1 MQGKRKLVFIDTEVG
16 WSDKKVHD
24 VGALSDEG
32 ATFHSNSIP
41 EFLRFVSD
49 ADFLCGH
56 NAIHHDLQYLFCD
69 NSATYVSKTIDTLY
83 LSPLLFPKRPYH
95 NLLKDDKLQV
105 DELNNP
111 LNDCSKARDLFH
123 DEIAAFTALPLDLQI
138 IYCTLLYGKEEF
150 KCFFDYVGFT
160 TRSGDPATLIQT
172 FFKDRLCV
180 HADVRAMAEKYPVEL
195 AYSLALISVGDTTS
209 ITPPWLLRNFP
220 EIENVLWS
228 LRNNPCE
235 DEHSSYCRGM
245 LDIYAGL
252 KKFFGYDAF
261 RTFDGEPMQEQA
273 VSCAVKGESLLCIF
287 PTGGGKSLTFQ
298 LPALMAGRT
307 VQGLTVVISP
317 LQSLMKDQVDN
328 LVAKGWEDAVT
339 INGMLDPV
347 SRAEAYECVANG
359 MAKILYIAPELLR
372 SKTLEKLLLARN
384 VVRIVID
391 EAHCFSSW
399 GHDFRVDYLYIADFI
414 KNLQEKKR
422 MQTPIPVSCFT
433 ATAKQKVI
441 SDIHDYFMKKLGI
454 ELKHFAS
461 SSDRKNL
468 RYSVMFAESED
479 EKYNLLRNL
488 MVSYECPTIVYVSRT
503 SRAKILSERLTRD
516 GYPTLYFHGKM
527 DSSEKVANQN
537 AFMTDQVR
545 SIVATSAFGMGVDK
559 SDVGLV
565 VHYDISDSLENY
577 VQEAGRAGRNPEM
590 EAKCYVLYSN
600 ADLDKHFILLNQTKL
615 SIGEIQQV
623 WSAIKSMTKQRNY
636 MACSPLEI
644 ARAAGWDDSVQDM
657 ETRIR
662 TAVSALEDA
671 GYIKRGYNIPHVF
684 ATGIKVRNM
693 DEATSK
699 LNASRLF
706 NPQDRE
712 NAVRIIKSL
721 ISAKYVL
728 KSGVAEAEAESRVD
742 YLADRLG
749 MTKQTVISVIN
760 LMKQEQIIADVMDM
774 SAFIDKSDSESKSNK
789 IFQNFIKLEEFVLDK
804 LSDSKDG
811 CVFYKELND
820 QALKSGLSF
829 SSVKSLR
836 TILYFLSVKRYLKK
850 SEVPAN
856 GGFEFSFCLPLDNLR
871 AKYENR
877 RSICSFLIKRFYEQS
892 AKQTDS
898 NGKSVVQ
905 FSLVSLL
912 SEYNENQEHTLF
924 ASQSSVS
931 LEEMEE
937 SILYLSKIGALKLE
951 GGFMVVYNT
960 MEIRRLV
967 DSKYRYKMEDYRLL
981 DEFYKQ
987 KIRQVHIVGE
997 YANLMVNDYNAALQ
1011 YVRDYFQMDF
1021 KRFISKYFEGERAW
1035 EIEKNITPKKYEE
1048 LFGRLS
1054 GKQLEIIKD
1063 SESKYIVV
1071 AAGPGSGKTMLLVHK
1086 LASLLCM
1093 EDVKHEQLLM
1103 LTFSRAAA
1111 TEFKKR
1117 LLSLIGNAAYF
1128 VEIKTFHSYCFDLIG
1143 KIGNLDDAQDV
1154 VSLATQMIQNGEVE
1168 ACRINKSVLV
1178 IDEAQDM
1185 DANEFALV
1193 AALMQKNEDMRVIAV
1208 GDDDQNIYQFR
1219 GADSKY
1225 MRSFIDEL
1233 KAKKYEMT
1241 DNFRSCRSIVSLSN
1255 EFAKGI
1261 SERMKTAPIV
1271 SMSND
1276 DGFLSVTQHV
1286 KGNMFLPFVDHVAS
1300 TYHGENACVL
1310 TNTNE
1315 EALLLV
1321 LLLSRKGL
1329 NAKLVQSLDGF
1340 RFSDL
1345 AEIRY
1350 FLKQV
1355 NVRPGVSSI
1364 TDEEWNRAKEK
1375 TVEMYEKSACL
1386 ELVRNFFEEF
1396 EAVSGK
1402 VKYKSDLNEFV
1413 FESSV
1418 EDFYKGKVAT
1428 IYVSTIHKSKG
1439 REFDSVYLYLSNVP
1453 SLNDDVRRR
1462 LYVGL
1467 TRAKHN
1473 LYIHC
1478 ESGLFAPF
1486 KYLCTEYDVDNN
1498 TYSEPNELVIQLSHR
1513 DVFLDFFKNKKKEIL
1528 SLRSGASLCYEHDE
1542 TKGYD
1547 YLKTM
1552 DGVRVVS
1559 LSKKKQSELA
1569 PFLAKGYNITS
1580 ATVRYIVAWKGK
1592 EDEEESAVIL
1602 ADLRLCRD

>member
-16 WSDKKVHD
+16 VSDKKVHD

-32 ATFHSNSIP
+32 AIFHSKSIP
-41 EFLRFVSD
+41 DFLRFVSD

-56 NAIHHDLQYLFCD
+56 NAIHHDLRYLFGD
-69 NSATYVSKTIDTLY
+69 KSAIYVSKTIDTLY
-83 LSPLLFPKRPYH
+83 LSPLLFPRRPYH
-95 NLLKDDKLQV
+95 RLLKDDKLQV

-123 DEIAAFTALPLDLQI
+123 DEIAAFSVLPLDLQI

-160 TRSGDPATLIQT
+160 TRSDDPATLIHT
-172 FFKDRLCV
+172 FFKDRLCI
-180 HADVRAMAEKYPVEL
+180 HANVRAMAEKYPVEL

-209 ITPPWLLRNFP
+209 ITPPWLLRNYP
-220 EIENVLWS
+220 KIENVLWF

-235 DEHSSYCRGM
+235 DEHCSYCRGM
-245 LDIYAGL
+245 LDIHAGL

-328 LVAKGWEDAVT
+328 LVSKGWEDAVT
-339 INGMLDPV
+339 INGLLDPV
-347 SRAEAYECVANG
+347 SRADAYECVANG
-359 MAKILYIAPELLR
+359 MAKILYIAPESLR
-372 SKTLEKLLLARN
+372 SKTLENLLLARN
-384 VVRIVID
+384 VVRVVID

-414 KNLQEKKR
+414 KNLQEKKK
-422 MQTPIPVSCFT
+422 MKSPIPVSCFT

-441 SDIHDYFMKKLGI
+441 SDIHDYFKKKLGI

-468 RYSVMFAESED
+468 RYSVMFAESDD

-503 SRAKILSERLTRD
+503 SRAKELSERLTRD

-527 DSSEKVANQN
+527 DPSDKVASQN
-537 AFMTDQVR
+537 AFMSNQVR

-600 ADLDKHFILLNQTKL
+600 EDLDKHFILLNQTKL

-623 WSAIKSMTKQRNY
+623 WSAIKLLTKQREN
-636 MACSPLEI
+636 MTCSPLEI
-644 ARAAGWDDSVQDM
+644 ARTAGWDDSVHDM

-662 TAVSALEDA
+662 TAVLALEDA

-684 ATGIKVRNM
+684 ATGIMVRNM

-699 LNASRLF
+699 LEASRLF

-712 NAVRIIKSL
+712 NAIRIIKSL

-728 KSGVAEAEAESRVD
+728 KSSVENAEAESRVD

-749 MTKQTVISVIN
+749 MTKKTVISVVN
-760 LMKQEQIIADVMDM
+760 LMKQEGILADSMDM
-774 SAFIDKSDSESKSNK
+774 TLFIDKSDSESRSNK
-789 IFQNFIKLEEFVLDK
+789 IFQNFIKLEKFVLDK
-804 LSDSKDG
+804 LSESKDG

-820 QALKSGLSF
+820 RALKSGLSF

-850 SEVPAN
+850 VEVPAN
-856 GGFEFSFCLPLDNLR
+856 DGFEFSFCLPWDNLR
-871 AKYENR
+871 EKYENR
-877 RSICSFLIKRFYEQS
+877 QSICSFLIKRFYELS
-892 AKQTDS
+892 TEKKDGS
-898 NGKSVVQ
+898 GKNEVQ

-912 SEYNENQEHTLF
+912 SEYKAEQEYSLF
-924 ASQSSVS
+924 SSQSSVS

-937 SILYLSKIGALKLE
+937 SLLYLSKIGALKLE
-951 GGFMVVYNT
+951 GGFMVIYNT

-997 YANLMVNDYNAALQ
+997 YANLMVRDYNAALQ

-1021 KRFISKYFEGERAW
+1021 KRFISKYFEGKRAL
-1035 EIEKNITPKKYEE
+1035 EIEKNITPEKYKE
-1048 LFGRLS
+1048 LFGGLS
-1054 GKQLEIIKD
+1054 DRQLEIIRD

-1071 AAGPGSGKTMLLVHK
+1071 AAGPGSGKTMLLAHK

-1117 LLSLIGNAAYF
+1117 LLKLIGNAAYF
-1128 VEIKTFHSYCFDLIG
+1128 VEIKTFHSYCFDLVG
-1143 KIGNLDDAQDV
+1143 KIGNLDDAQNV
-1154 VSLATQMIQNGEVE
+1154 VSLATQMIMSGEVE

-1193 AALMQKNEDMRVIAV
+1193 SALMQKNEDMRVIAV

-1225 MRSFIDEL
+1225 MRSFIDDL

-1261 SERMKTAPIV
+1261 SERMKSAPIV
-1271 SMSND
+1271 SKSD
-1276 DGFLSVTQHV
+1276 SDGFLSVTQHV
-1286 KGNMFLPFVDHVAS
+1286 KGNMYLPFVDHVVS
-1300 TYHGENACVL
+1300 SYHGENACVL

-1315 EALLLV
+1315 EALLIV

-1364 TDEEWNRAKEK
+1364 SDEEWYRAKEK

-1386 ELVRNFFEEF
+1386 DLVRNFFEEF
-1396 EAVSGK
+1396 EAVNGK

-1413 FESSV
+1413 SESGV
-1418 EDFYKGKVAT
+1418 EDFFRDKDAT

-1439 REFDSVYLYLSNVP
+1439 REFDSVYLYLSSMP

-1467 TRAKHN
+1467 TRAKCN

-1486 KYLCTEYDVDNN
+1486 KYLCNEYEVDNN
-1498 TYSEPNELVIQLSHR
+1498 TYSEPNELVVQLSHK

-1528 SLRSGASLCYEHDE
+1528 SLRSGSSLCYEHDDVR
-1542 TKGYD
+1542 GYD
-1547 YLKTM
+1547 YLKTT

-1569 PFLAKGYNITS
+1569 PFLAKGYKVSS

-1592 EDEEESAVIL
+1592 DDEEESAVIL

>member
-16 WSDKKVHD
+16 VSDKKVHD

-32 ATFHSNSIP
+32 AIFHSKSIP
-41 EFLRFVSD
+41 DFLRFVSD

-56 NAIHHDLQYLFCD
+56 NAIHHDLRYLFGD
-69 NSATYVSKTIDTLY
+69 KSAIYVSKTIDTLY
-83 LSPLLFPKRPYH
+83 LSPLLFPRRPYH
-95 NLLKDDKLQV
+95 RLLKDDKLQV

-123 DEIAAFTALPLDLQI
+123 DEIAAFSALPLDLQI
-138 IYCTLLYGKEEF
+138 IYCTLLYEKEEF

-160 TRSGDPATLIQT
+160 TRSDDPASLIHA
-172 FFKDRLCV
+172 FFKDHLCA
-180 HADVRAMAEKYPVEL
+180 HADVRAMAVKYPVEL
-195 AYSLALISVGDTTS
+195 AYSLALISVGDTMS
-209 ITPPWLLRNFP
+209 ITPPWLLRNYP
-220 EIENVLWS
+220 KIENVLWF

-235 DEHSSYCRGM
+235 DEQCSYCRGM
-245 LDIYAGL
+245 LDIHAGL

-273 VSCAVKGESLLCIF
+273 VSSAVKGESLLCIF

-298 LPALMAGRT
+298 LPAMMAGRS
-307 VQGLTVVISP
+307 VHGLTVVISP

-339 INGMLDPV
+339 INGLLDPV
-347 SRAEAYECVANG
+347 SRADAYECVANG
-359 MAKILYIAPELLR
+359 MAKILYIAPESLR
-372 SKTLEKLLLARN
+372 SKTMEKLLLARN
-384 VVRIVID
+384 VVRFVID

-414 KNLQEKKR
+414 KNLQEKKK
-422 MQTPIPVSCFT
+422 MKSPIPVSCFT
-433 ATAKQKVI
+433 ATAKQKVV
-441 SDIHDYFMKKLGI
+441 SDIHDYFKKNLGI

-468 RYSVMFAESED
+468 RYSVMFAESEE
-479 EKYNLLRNL
+479 EKYNRLRNL
-488 MVSYECPTIVYVSRT
+488 MVSYDCPTIVYVSRT
-503 SRAKILSERLTRD
+503 SRAKYLSDKLTAD
-516 GYPTLYFHGKM
+516 GFPTLYFHGKM
-527 DSSEKVANQN
+527 DSEDKVMSQN
-537 AFMTDQVR
+537 AFMENRVR
-545 SIVATSAFGMGVDK
+545 AIVATSAFGMGVDK
-559 SDVGLV
+559 KDVGLV
-565 VHYDISDSLENY
+565 IHFDISDSLENY

-590 EAKCYVLYSN
+590 KANCFVLYSN
-600 ADLDKHFILLNQTKL
+600 QDLDKHFILLNQTKL

-623 WSAIKSMTKQRNY
+623 WSAIKSLTKQRNY
-636 MACSPLEI
+636 TASSPLEI
-644 ARAAGWDDSVQDM
+644 ARMAGWDDSVSEM

-662 TAVSALEDA
+662 TAISALENA

-693 DEATSK
+693 DEATIK
-699 LNASRLF
+699 LNTSNLF
-706 NPQDRE
+706 NPEDRQK
-712 NAVRIIKSL
+712 AIRIIKSL
-721 ISAKYVL
+721 ISAKYIT
-728 KSGVAEAEAESRVD
+728 KSCADDVEAESRVD

-749 MTKQTVISVIN
+749 MTKQTVITIVD
-760 LMKQEQIIADVMDM
+760 LMKQEGILADTMDM
-774 SAFIDKSDSESKSNK
+774 SAHIDKTDSELKSTRV
-789 IFQNFIKLEEFVLDK
+789 FQNYIRLEKFILDRMLE
-804 LSDSKDG
+804 SKDG
-811 CVFYKELND
+811 YLSYKELND
-820 QALKSGLSF
+820 QASKEGLSF
-829 SSVKSLR
+829 SSVKAIR
-836 TILYFLSVKRYLKK
+836 TLLHFLSVKGYLKK
-850 SEVPAN
+850 TGAYSNDGLAV
-856 GGFEFSFCLPLDNLR
+856 SFCMDVDKLHV
-871 AKYENR
+871 KYENR
-877 RSICSFLIKRFYEQS
+877 RMLCSYLIKHFYE
-892 AKQTDS
+892 
-898 NGKSVVQ
+898 NGKVDDEGKCTVQ
-905 FSLVSLL
+905 FSLVHLM
-912 SEYNENQEHTLF
+912 SEYNNSQKQSLF
-924 ASQSSVS
+924 SSQSSVS
-931 LEEMEE
+931 LDEMQE
-937 SILYLSKIGALKLE
+937 SLLYLSKIGALKLE
-951 GGFMVVYNT
+951 GGFMVIYNT

-997 YANLMVNDYNAALQ
+997 YANLMVRDYNAALQ

-1021 KRFISKYFEGERAW
+1021 KRFISKYFEGKRAL
-1035 EIEKNITPKKYEE
+1035 EIEKNITPEKYKE
-1048 LFGRLS
+1048 LFGGLS
-1054 GKQLEIIKD
+1054 DRQLEIIRD

-1071 AAGPGSGKTMLLVHK
+1071 AAGPGSGKTMLLAHK

-1117 LLSLIGNAAYF
+1117 LLKLIGNAAYF
-1128 VEIKTFHSYCFDLIG
+1128 VEIKTFHSYCFDLVG
-1143 KIGNLDDAQDV
+1143 KIGNLDDAQNV
-1154 VSLATQMIQNGEVE
+1154 VSLATQMILSGEVE

-1193 AALMQKNEDMRVIAV
+1193 SALMQKNEDMRVIAV

-1225 MRSFIDEL
+1225 MGSFIDDL

-1271 SMSND
+1271 SKSD
-1276 DGFLSVTQHV
+1276 SDGFLSVTQHV
-1286 KGNMFLPFVDHVAS
+1286 KGNMFLPFVDHVVS
-1300 TYHGENACVL
+1300 SYNGENACVL

-1315 EALLLV
+1315 EALLIV

-1355 NVRPGVSSI
+1355 NGRPGVSSI
-1364 TDEEWNRAKEK
+1364 SDEEWYRAKEK

-1386 ELVRNFFEEF
+1386 DLVRNFFEEF
-1396 EAVSGK
+1396 EAVNGK

-1413 FESSV
+1413 SESGV
-1418 EDFYKGKVAT
+1418 EDFFRDKDAT

-1439 REFDSVYLYLSNVP
+1439 REFDSVYLYLSNMP

-1467 TRAKHN
+1467 TRAKRN

-1478 ESGLFAPF
+1478 DSGLFAPF
-1486 KYLCTEYDVDNN
+1486 KYLCNEYEVDNN

-1513 DVFLDFFKNKKKEIL
+1513 DAFLDFFKNKKREIL
-1528 SLRSGASLCYEHDE
+1528 SLRSGSPLYYEHDDVR
-1542 TKGYD
+1542 GYD
-1547 YLKTM
+1547 YLKTTE
-1552 DGVRVVS
+1552 GVRVVS

-1569 PFLAKGYNITS
+1569 PFLEKGYKVSS
-1580 ATVRYIVAWKGK
+1580 ANVRYIVAWKGK
-1592 EDEEESAVIL
+1592 DDEEESAVIL